1 VEHRS
6 ANVVLLSMV
15 RKWNVARLESGC
27 RGENQYQNPSIFNH
41 HQFFFFVVHLI
52 DMNYV
57 ITVMPTGICVKV
69 VSSNECIV
77 INISFFSSEMNS

>member
-1 VEHRS
+1 MLLDWR
-6 ANVVLLSMV
+6 VVV
-15 RKWNVARLESGC
+15 
-27 RGENQYQNPSIFNH
+27 GEKINIKIPVSLITTS
-41 HQFFFFVVHLI
+41 FFFVVHLI